1 MNCSLVPVA
10 VTFLKLLAI
19 IILYHF
25 ECSLFLF
32 LKYFTHFLKVA
43 ECCLSFVCACV
54 LFLERKQTLH
64 FFLLQAL
71 STVTGTVLKKYV
83 RKQRREERRKEK
95 GKGGV
100 A

>member
-1 MNCSLVPVA
+1 MCLV
-10 VTFLKLLAI
+10 FFFI
-19 IILYHF
+19 
-25 ECSLFLF
+25 LF

-43 ECCLSFVCACV
+43 ECCLSFVCACMP
-54 LFLERKQTLH
+54 FLERKQTLH